1 MDKRQPSLI
10 IGEDIP
16 QRIGLISDVHGN
28 YLALQRALTIFK
40 SHKIQKYF
48 FLGDSVGYIP
58 SLKALDIIYK
68 NTNDFICIKGNH
80 EDMLLNNK
88 ISSKK
93 NKIYLL
99 DQIKSKVTSEIFD
112 FISSWKSNIAIKYKN
127 KNFLFVHGSPNDYT
141 YGYIYPNTELSQFK
155 IKHNFIFM
163 GHSHWSFKRSHGN
176 KQFINPGSCGLPR
189 DHGQYGSIGIF
200 NFEDLRYQPIRFDI
214 SDTFSKL
221 AEEYPLIDKRV
232 LELRNRKRI
241 QIPGEQIA

>member
-1 MDKRQPSLI
+1 MPRARGSELEWEFTVQWVQTRHRHARASSRETVPCLDCR
-10 IGEDIP
+10 D
-16 QRIGLISDVHGN
+16 
-28 YLALQRALTIFK
+28 LAI
-40 SHKIQKYF
+40 
-48 FLGDSVGYIP
+48 
-58 SLKALDIIYK
+58 
-68 NTNDFICIKGNH
+68 
-80 EDMLLNNK
+80 
-88 ISSKK
+88 
-93 NKIYLL
+93 

-112 FISSWKSNIAIKYKN
+112 FISSWKSKITIKYKN

-200 NFEDLRYQPIRFDI
+200 NFEDLTYQPIRFDI

-241 QIPGEQIA
+241 QIPGELIA